1 MVLDRRE
8 LLRWL
13 GCGVAGLEMAPG
25 VAGAGAAAPD
35 TDPYAVLVDTTACI
49 GCRKCEWACNQ
60 ASGLPVE
67 PLETFE
73 DKNVFARM
81 RRPDAGHYTVVNRFE
96 DGRAPGH
103 PAYVKVQCMHCITP
117 TCASAC
123 IVTAFEKQ
131 ADGAVTYDAS
141 RCMGCRYCM
150 VSCPFQ
156 APAYEYSNA
165 LTPQV
170 RKCTFCHERVT
181 REGKA
186 PACVAICPPQC
197 LSFGRRS
204 ELLELAHRRIT
215 EGDGHSVDHVYGE
228 HEVGGTSW
236 LYLASRPFTEL
247 GFPQLGDD
255 APLQVTESIQ
265 HGVFKLFLPPVA
277 LFTLLAGVMWIF
289 SPDEDE
295 PERGEGGSS

>member
-1 MVLDRRE
+1 MTLDRRQ
-8 LLRWL
+8 LLKGL
-13 GCGVAGLEMAPG
+13 GWGLAGVSVAPKP
-25 VAGAGAAAPD
+25 AAAGD
-35 TDPYAVLVDTTACI
+35 VAAVADPYAVLVDTTACI

-73 DKNVFARM
+73 DKAVFAGM

-96 DGRAPGH
+96 GGEESSQPL
-103 PAYVKVQCMHCITP
+103 YVKVQCMHCVTP

-123 IVTAFEKQ
+123 IVTAFTKQ
-131 ADGAVTYDAS
+131 PDGAVTYDAS

-156 APAYEYSNA
+156 APAYEYSNP

-170 RKCTFCHERVT
+170 RKCTFCHEKVT
-181 REGKA
+181 RDGKV

-197 LSFGRRS
+197 LSFGPRS
-204 ELLELAHRRIT
+204 ELLEVAHRLIDESHGRF
-215 EGDGHSVDHVYGE
+215 VDHVYGE
-228 HEVGGTSW
+228 REVGGTSW
-236 LYLASRPFTEL
+236 LYLASTPFTDL
-247 GFPQLGDD
+247 GFPQLDD
-255 APLQVTESIQ
+255 EPPLRVTESIQ

-277 LFTLLAGVMWIF
+277 LFALLAGVMRVF
-289 SPDEDE
+289 RPEDDGPE
-295 PERGEGGSS
+295 PGGGPSA

>member
-1 MVLDRRE
+1 MALDRRE

-13 GCGVAGLEMAPG
+13 GCGVASGSLARS
-25 VAGAGAAAPD
+25 AGAATGAAEGD
-35 TDPYAVLVDTTACI
+35 DAYAVLVDTTACI

-67 PLETFE
+67 PLDSFE
-73 DKNVFARM
+73 DKAVFARM
-81 RRPDAGHYTVVNRFE
+81 RRPDAGHYTVVNRFQE
-96 DGRAPGH
+96 REGPGRPS
-103 PAYVKVQCMHCITP
+103 YVKAQCMHCITP

-123 IVTAFEKQ
+123 IVSALEKQ
-131 ADGAVTYDAS
+131 PDGAVTYDAS

-156 APAYEYSNA
+156 APAYEYDNA

-170 RKCTFCHERVT
+170 RKCTFCHERAT
-181 REGKA
+181 REGKV
-186 PACVAICPPQC
+186 PACVEICPPQC
-197 LSFGRRS
+197 LSYGRRS
-204 ELLELAHRRIT
+204 ELLNVAHRLIA
-215 EGDGHSVDHVYGE
+215 EGGGHLVDHVYGE

-247 GFPQLGDD
+247 GFPRLGDEP
-255 APLQVTESIQ
+255 PLRVTESIQ

-277 LFTLLAGVMWIF
+277 LFTLLAGVMLVF
-289 SPDEDE
+289 TPEDDE
-295 PERGEGGSS
+295 PESRDGRSR

>member
-1 MVLDRRE
+1 MALDRRE

-13 GCGVAGLEMAPG
+13 GCGLAGCGLAHGAE
-25 VAGAGAAAPD
+25 GAGPLAPPE
-35 TDPYAVLVDTTACI
+35 DPYAVLVDTTACI

-73 DKNVFARM
+73 EKSVFARM
-81 RRPDAGHYTVVNRFE
+81 RRPDAGHYTVVNRFA
-96 DGRAPGH
+96 DRSDRDRPV
-103 PAYVKVQCMHCITP
+103 YVKAQCMHCVTP

-123 IVTAFEKQ
+123 IVTAFAKQ
-131 ADGAVTYDAS
+131 PEGAVTYDAS

-156 APAYEYSNA
+156 VPAYEYSNP

-170 RKCTFCHERVT
+170 RKCSFCHERVT
-181 REGKA
+181 REGKV
-186 PACVAICPPQC
+186 PACVEVCPPQC

-204 ELLELAHRRIT
+204 ELLDIAHRRIG
-215 EGDGHSVDHVYGE
+215 EGGGRFVDHVYGE

-236 LYLASRPFTEL
+236 LYLASVPFTDL
-247 GFPQLGDD
+247 GFPQLGEEP
-255 APLQVTESIQ
+255 PLRVTEGIQ
-265 HGVFKLFLPPVA
+265 QGVFKLFMPPIA
-277 LFTLLAGVMWIF
+277 LFTLLAGVMRIF
-289 SPDEDE
+289 RPEDE
-295 PERGEGGSS
+295 KSAHGEGPTS